1 MVPTGGIVL
10 HLTAQAG
17 TTTPEEE
24 AGQKQEEEEN
34 RRLLM
39 DGDDSKT
46 RWVSGQTTDTSC
58 SSSKQERH
66 RVIISMCAP
75 KLLSQT
81 GFGLYLHLACVV
93 PFTVPWRAL
102 AACSANGLGGTSEH

>member
-1 MVPTGGIVL
+1 MIIGPTTDGVGRVTEEGGRGGTMVSTGGIVL

-24 AGQKQEEEEN
+24 SGQKQEEEEN

-46 RWVSGQTTDTSC
+46 RWA
-58 SSSKQERH
+58 KR
-66 RVIISMCAP
+66 
-75 KLLSQT
+75 
-81 GFGLYLHLACVV
+81 
-93 PFTVPWRAL
+93 
-102 AACSANGLGGTSEH
+102 